1 MGKDFMVTSES
12 VTEGHPDKLCD
23 RISDAIVDNYLLQDP
38 FARVRVQCALSSAIV
53 FIAARHQSKAIVDL
67 SHVARKVIREVGFDQ
82 NEFNANACSIL
93 TSTQE
98 QAQSNKYQ
106 FDEKNFTE
114 DEIDRLPVR
123 NQVTLFGYACDQ
135 TPSFMPLPIFLAH
148 KLSQRID
155 SMRHNKTLPYLEP
168 EAKVQVGVEYKN
180 RKLHRIHTVVINAS
194 HKQDMDIS
202 QKKIQEDIQEMVI
215 EPVFAEEELKPYLK
229 TRIFIN
235 PNGPV
240 KGGPAYHSG
249 LAGRKNAIDTYGEYC
264 RHSGKALS
272 GKDPIR
278 IDRTAA
284 YAARHAAKNIVAAG
298 LASECEI
305 MLSYSVGLTKPV
317 TINIETFGT
326 GKYDDNKIEEIVK
339 DHFDFRLGGILK
351 QFNLRLLPAKHYG
364 KFFQNLSTYGHMGRM
379 DLDLPW
385 EKTDKKELLV
395 HWI

>member
-38 FARVRVQCALSSAIV
+38 FARVRVQCALSSAII
-53 FIAARHQSKAIVDL
+53 FIAARHHSKAVVDL
-67 SHVARKVIREVGFDQ
+67 SHITRKVIREVGFDQ
-82 NEFNANACSIL
+82 KEFNANACSVL

-98 QAQSNKYQ
+98 QVKSSKYSK
-106 FDEKNFTE
+106 DEKQFTE
-114 DEIDRLPVR
+114 EDIDNFPVR

-135 TPSFMPLPIFLAH
+135 TPNYMPLPIYLAH
-148 KLSQRID
+148 KISRRID
-155 SMRHNKTLPYLEP
+155 DMRHDNTLPYLEP
-168 EAKVQVGVEYKN
+168 EAKVQVGVEYQN
-180 RKLHRIHTVVINAS
+180 RKLHRIHTVVVNAS
-194 HKQDMDIS
+194 QKQNMEIS
-202 QKKIQEDIQEMVI
+202 QKQIQEDIQEMVL
-215 EPVFAEEELKPYLK
+215 EPVFAEEEFKPYLR

-278 IDRTAA
+278 IDRVAA
-284 YAARHAAKNIVAAG
+284 YAARYAAKNIVAAK
-298 LASECEI
+298 LANECEI

-317 TINIETFGT
+317 TFNIETFGT
-326 GKYDDNKIEEIVK
+326 GKYDDNKILEIVK
-339 DHFDFRLGGILK
+339 NHFDFRLGGILK
-351 QFNLRLLPAKHYG
+351 KFNLRHLPAEHSG
-364 KFFQNLSTYGHMGRM
+364 RFFQQLATYGHMGRW

-385 EKTDKKELLV
+385 EKTDTSELL
-395 HWI
+395 HQ